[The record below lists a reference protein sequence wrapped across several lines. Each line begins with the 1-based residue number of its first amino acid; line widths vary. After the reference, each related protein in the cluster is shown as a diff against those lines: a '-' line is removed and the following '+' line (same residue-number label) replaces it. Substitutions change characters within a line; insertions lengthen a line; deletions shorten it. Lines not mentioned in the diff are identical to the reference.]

1 MRNNDAELIQQTLMG
16 DQRAFGTLVRR
27 YQKPLHALVWRK
39 IGDFHI
45 AEEITQ
51 DIFLNV
57 YKKLQTLKNPN
68 RFAGWLY
75 VIASRRCI
83 AWLKKKRIPMKSLDA
98 MPPEELEE
106 LAYAQYHAERQEE
119 IVNNRHREV
128 VKRLLQK
135 LPESE
140 RTVVTLHYLGEMT
153 CEDISKFLG
162 VSPNTVKSRLHRAR
176 KRLRKEER
184 VVRDVLGGFQL
195 SASLTEN
202 ILREVSHIEPTAPAG
217 GKPWIPWAVA
227 ASTTIFVILLMGSG
241 TQYLARF
248 QQPYSLNVRSETTVE
263 LVDTPLVHASKKKID
278 VRNQFGNTD
287 VPGRNN
293 RNTHLGADARQIVA
307 DQSERSDTSV
317 VKSRW
322 MPMGGPE
329 GTSGGRADLFAT
341 SNRTLYAVAA
351 RGIYR
356 LTENEDVWTLICESS
371 PTRQFQAPMAE
382 RGDTLYVLT
391 PDELLASTDD
401 GETWGAVG
409 PRPGGRAFELLITDR
424 AFYLVFEKGIFR
436 SDDAGKS

>member
-106 LAYAQYHAERQEE
+106 LAYAQYHAERQDEVVSE
-119 IVNNRHREV
+119 RHREI
-128 VKRLLQK
+128 VKCLLQK

-140 RTVVTLHYLGEMT
+140 RTVVTLHYLGDMS

-176 KRLRKEER
+176 KRLKKEER
-184 VVRDVLGGFQL
+184 MVRDVLGGFQL

-202 ILREVSHIEPTAPAG
+202 ILREVAHIEPTTPAG

-263 LVDTPLVHASKKKID
+263 LVDAPLVHASKKKID

-287 VPGRNN
+287 VPGRNKG
-293 RNTHLGADARQIVA
+293 NTHLGADARQIVA

-329 GTSGGRADLFAT
+329 GTSGGRAGLFAT

-351 RGIYR
+351 RGVYR
-356 LTENEDVWTLICESS
+356 LTENEDAWTLICESS

-382 RGDTLYVLT
+382 RG
-391 PDELLASTDD
+391 
-401 GETWGAVG
+401 
-409 PRPGGRAFELLITDR
+409 
-424 AFYLVFEKGIFR
+424 
-436 SDDAGKS
+436 